1 MLPCFLLL
9 VALGNQDPPH
19 SPAAT
24 QSPAAAEQPVD
35 WASSGFRYQDA
46 EGFAALW
53 GVPVDQAQQA
63 IVEMVNTGQR
73 QVLEQTLQ
81 DMQKGEPALALQA
94 FGHSDHD
101 LCDAK
106 VMADLWSEGVEQSKL
121 RIGDKLLGGHGP
133 WVLEQLAE
141 AHEGEREPPECVWE
155 ELKYSAKD
163 AQLVAALWGSS
174 ASEAQARMTQKVN
187 AGERAQV
194 EEVLWNARNPS
205 PPFPPREP
213 WKAQAANAGIRAAAA
228 CIRDPNLGQETGP
241 APVCA
246 ELLSGTAGMVR
257 GPEHGVQDG
266 MMHAEIKLLQPDG
279 SWLKLEEIDGSFH
292 GFLWVPSAHV
302 YLGYAS
308 WYGEYGTCMLV
319 FPGSTQ
325 AVQTHGVPVF
335 SPDGGT
341 VAAAQFDPYR
351 DDVLELTAYAIDGF
365 KTTTL
370 FDRRT
375 FEPKDFAT
383 PKQQEN
389 RLPDFVQGMR
399 FVDATWIRVDL
410 GVQEG
415 APYPVWIS
423 AKDGALRSS
432 PPEPKAAQ
440 VP

>member
-63 IVEMVNTGQR
+63 MVEMVNTGQR

-292 GFLWVPSAHV
+292 GFLWVPSAHM

-335 SPDGGT
+335 SDDGGT
-341 VAAAQFDPYR
+341 VAAAQFDPYS
-351 DDVLELTAYAIDGF
+351 DGTSLEVTAYAIDGVN
-365 KTTTL
+365 
-370 FDRRT
+370 
-375 FEPKDFAT
+375 AT
-383 PKQQEN
+383 P
-389 RLPDFVQGMR
+389 RFLRRAHGFTAIAFPDQPAVDQGQDSVLGLR
-399 FVDATWIRVDL
+399 FVDANWIQVEL
-410 GVQEG
+410 EFSAG
-415 APYPVWIS
+415 AAYPLWFS
-423 AKDGALRSS
+423 AKHGALRLSA
-432 PPEPKAAQ
+432 PKAAQ